1 MTGLEKI
8 TGKILAEAQADAD
21 QTIADAKVKCDATA
35 AQYRT
40 RADALE
46 EKLREDARREGER
59 IITRA
64 RSAAEM
70 DKRNILLSARVDVID
85 DTFGEAYAALK
96 SLPEEEY
103 LSFLVKLLTDALI
116 ARVNERN
123 KSLALYGEGEEVSE
137 EPDRYEVILNAA
149 DREKYGDRLLQ
160 GVRRAVVGRVDTA
173 VLEKLSLSD
182 RTARIDG
189 GMILKYGD
197 VETNCSLDMVFADAR
212 ERMEA
217 EVSRMLFD

>member
-8 TGKILAEAQADAD
+8 TDKILAEARADAEK
-21 QTIADAKVKCDATA
+21 TVADAKVKCDATA

-46 EKLREDARREGER
+46 EKFQEDARREGER

-70 DKRNILLSARVDVID
+70 DKRNILLTARADVID
-85 DTFGEAYAALK
+85 ETFGEAYASLK

-103 LSFLVKLLTDALI
+103 LSLLVKLLTDALT
-116 ARVNERN
+116 ARVKERN
-123 KSLALYGEGEEVSE
+123 NNLALYGEEEEVSE

-160 GVRRAVVGRVDTA
+160 DVRRAVVGKLDTA

-197 VETNCSLDMVFADAR
+197 VETNCSLEMVFADAR

>member
-8 TGKILAEAQADAD
+8 TDKILAEAKADAEK
-21 QTIADAKVKCDATA
+21 TVADARVKCDATS

-46 EKLREDARREGER
+46 AKFREDARREGER

-70 DKRNILLSARVDVID
+70 DKRNILLTARADVID
-85 DTFGEAYAALK
+85 ETFGEAYAALK

-103 LSFLVKLLTDALI
+103 LSLLVKLLTDALT
-116 ARVNERN
+116 ARVDERN
-123 KSLALYGEGEEVSE
+123 KSLALYGEEEEVSE

-197 VETNCSLDMVFADAR
+197 VETNCSLEMVFADAR